1 MPRDLFAD
9 TLASHRGP
17 KRSKWTI
24 AGSFLAHTAVV
35 CAMLI
40 VPILSATE
48 RLFIRSSLIAFTAPP
63 PPVMPALPPPPAPAP
78 VTPAPADVNVN
89 AAPVFP
95 PDKPITEDAVPAS
108 AQAGP
113 VPPGWIG
120 TPGGNSATSLIGSES
135 STALTS
141 PPPPKPAEPF
151 RVGGDIK
158 PPARIFYQP
167 PVYPTI
173 AQTARVE
180 GIVVLEATIDES
192 GVIRDLRVVRSI
204 PLLDR
209 AAIDAVSKWRY
220 TPTRLNG
227 APVAVIMTVH
237 VTFSLR

>member
-1 MPRDLFAD
+1 M
-9 TLASHRGP
+9 
-17 KRSKWTI
+17 
-24 AGSFLAHTAVV
+24 
-35 CAMLI
+35 MI

-48 RLFIRSSLIAFTAPP
+48 RLFIRSNLIAFTAPP
-63 PPVMPALPPPPAPAP
+63 PAVMPALPPPPAPAP
-78 VTPAPADVNVN
+78 ATPAAVNDK
-89 AAPVFP
+89 AAPAFP
-95 PDKPITEDAVPAS
+95 PEKPITEDAVPAS
-108 AQAGP
+108 APAGP

-120 TPGGNSATSLIGSES
+120 TPGGTSATNLIGSQP
-135 STALTS
+135 STSLTS

-192 GVIRDLRVVRSI
+192 GIVRDLRIVRSI

-237 VTFSLR
+237 LTFSLR